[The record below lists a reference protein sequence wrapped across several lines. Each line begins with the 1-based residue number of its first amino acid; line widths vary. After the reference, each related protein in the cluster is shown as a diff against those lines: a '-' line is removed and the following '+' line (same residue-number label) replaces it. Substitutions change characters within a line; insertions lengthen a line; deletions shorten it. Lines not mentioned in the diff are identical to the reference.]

1 MSAFILL
8 YYVNLLQLMS
18 YVCNFTTYIFSTKV
32 ARNDTRM
39 LQNKILRALSRSV
52 VLQAYL
58 VVKFRFLGNIF
69 EYL

>member
-8 YYVNLLQLMS
+8 YYVNLLQLMP
-18 YVCNFTTYIFSTKV
+18 YVSNFTTYIFSTKV
-32 ARNDTRM
+32 ARNDAQM
-39 LQNKILRALSRSV
+39 LGNKISRALSRSV